1 MLNHILR
8 SPFFPM
14 SLLVFITAFL
24 LLSLMNTQVFLA
36 KLCFGILIFFTFG
49 WSLFIKLYNRR
60 NPKNKIKSMS
70 IVPPEFREMD
80 EGQQW
85 VTFKA
90 CRNVYIYYTFAI
102 PVTVLICFIFSQNN
116 LVPLLSIGVLGIGQ
130 YVIYWLTTIYVL
142 KSV

>member
-49 WSLFIKLYNRR
+49 WSLFIKFYNRR

-130 YVIYWLTTIYVL
+130 YIVYWLTTVYVL

>member
-36 KLCFGILIFFTFG
+36 KLCFGILMFFTFG

-85 VTFKA
+85 ITFKA

-102 PVTVLICFIFSQNN
+102 PVTVLICFIFSQSN

-130 YVIYWLTTIYVL
+130 YVVYWLTTIYML
-142 KSV
+142 KDI

>member
-130 YVIYWLTTIYVL
+130 YVVYWLTTIYVL
-142 KSV
+142 KSA

>member
-130 YVIYWLTTIYVL
+130 YVVYWLTTIYVL

>member
-70 IVPPEFREMD
+70 IVPPEFREID

-130 YVIYWLTTIYVL
+130 YVVYWLTTIYVL
-142 KSV
+142 KSI

>member
-1 MLNHILR
+1 MLNHVLR

-14 SLLVFITAFL
+14 NLLVFITAFL

-49 WSLFIKLYNRR
+49 WSLFIKFYNRR
-60 NPKNKIKSMS
+60 NPKNKIKLMS
-70 IVPPEFREMD
+70 IVPQEFREMD

-116 LVPLLSIGVLGIGQ
+116 LVPLLSIGILGIGQ
-130 YVIYWLTTIYVL
+130 YVVYWFTTIYVL
-142 KSV
+142 KHV

>member
-130 YVIYWLTTIYVL
+130 YIVYWLTTVYVL

>member
-36 KLCFGILIFFTFG
+36 RLCFGILIFFTFG
-49 WSLFIKLYNRR
+49 WCLFINLYNRK

-130 YVIYWLTTIYVL
+130 YIVYWLTTVYVL

>member
-49 WSLFIKLYNRR
+49 WSLFIKIYNRR

-102 PVTVLICFIFSQNN
+102 PVTALICFIFSQNN

-130 YVIYWLTTIYVL
+130 YVVYWLTTIYVL

>member
-1 MLNHILR
+1 
-8 SPFFPM
+8 M

-49 WSLFIKLYNRR
+49 WSLFINLYNRR

-130 YVIYWLTTIYVL
+130 YIVYWLTTVYVL

>member
-49 WSLFIKLYNRR
+49 
-60 NPKNKIKSMS
+60 
-70 IVPPEFREMD
+70 
-80 EGQQW
+80 
-85 VTFKA
+85 
-90 CRNVYIYYTFAI
+90 
-102 PVTVLICFIFSQNN
+102 
-116 LVPLLSIGVLGIGQ
+116 
-130 YVIYWLTTIYVL
+130 
-142 KSV
+142 